1 MEEISQG
8 VDSFA
13 PGLGRLGIMN
23 LKRGQGKRTD
33 SPGVSLS
40 SKMASDRSALGT
52 AIRFGLLVF
61 AVSLASGFIAG
72 YGVKRAARQRVVT
85 SYNEMRTLTGGL
97 LVKNISA
104 SKLKKIWV
112 ESDKKTPAY
121 EQTLIAIRRFIARD
135 PRLSN
140 AYIYRTIKKNVTY
153 VVDPGPASRIINGRQ
168 ILQAKVGQP
177 IGNPSSKLLAALR
190 MGRPSLEDGVQK
202 EPDGDVLRSYVPI
215 LGSDGKVVAALCLDV
230 KSAPMAHD
238 LDDLED
244 SFDVGMFCAFAF
256 SLVLAVIS
264 GMIVRRLR
272 ATVTEQSSKLGKTEE
287 NLAATAQEAK
297 ALNDSLVRTLNAA
310 GCLIWQG
317 SAKLH
322 DSKFSWS
329 GKLKHE
335 SPFAWVDNQIA
346 SGDSFDYLWETL
358 RDPEDDH
365 LWQRA
370 VKDAMLRKQEFVST
384 EYRICREN
392 GESFW
397 FSEQLS
403 LAYNND
409 GTISLEAFVNDIS
422 ETRARGEE
430 VRRLAFFDTV
440 TGLIN
445 RTKIHEV
452 IALLLTE
459 SPRLGVVGIEI
470 SNFRNINES
479 WGAEIGDKLL
489 KAFGSTLSEGVAA
502 AGIVGRIAG
511 DDFVVIVPDPHAMS
525 WIVGKIDEV
534 CRKPIYVDGVEI
546 AKMCRIGYVQAE
558 EAETATGIL
567 RKTNLALENARKNQS
582 IHPVIYKPEMSFRA
596 KMRVELE
603 TAMRQALTD
612 GEFHLVF
619 QPIYCNKSKRLVKAE
634 ALLRWNSSRFGQVS
648 PSTFIP
654 IAEESD
660 IINDLGNYVLDET
673 AKAIRK
679 VIDLTQN
686 PQFAISMNLS
696 LRQLKNSSTL
706 SAFNTAV
713 DRWGI
718 TSKNLI
724 IEVTESSI
732 MHDAGECLAMLVQLQ
747 DRGFSLA
754 IDDFGTGYSSLATLA
769 SLPFDILKIDKR
781 FVDGI
786 AVDKKQEEVIG
797 TIIRLARALNL
808 QIVAEGIESEEQFDF
823 LAAKDVEFSQGYF
836 FSKPLPLE
844 DLVVVAQNGN
854 ELAA

>member
-1 MEEISQG
+1 MRGKI
-8 VDSFA
+8 
-13 PGLGRLGIMN
+13 GR
-23 LKRGQGKRTD
+23 GKD
-33 SPGVSLS
+33 QNPPKVSLS
-40 SKMASDRSALGT
+40 AKPAIERGAMGV
-52 AIRFGLLVF
+52 AIRFGIFVF

-72 YGVKRAARQRVVT
+72 LGVKKAARSRIL
-85 SYNEMRTLTGGL
+85 SNYSEMRTLTSGL
-97 LVKNISA
+97 LAKSVNPQ
-104 SKLKKIWV
+104 KLKTIWT
-112 ESDKKTPAY
+112 ESDKSEPAY
-121 EQTLIAIRRFIARD
+121 LQTLSTLRKFMARD
-135 PRLSN
+135 PRLAN
-140 AYIYRTIKKNVTY
+140 ASVVRLSKKKVTY
-153 VVDPGPASRIINGRQ
+153 VVDPGPAGKRADGRAV
-168 ILQAKVGQP
+168 LQAKVGDS
-177 IGNPSSKLLAALR
+177 IESPSQNLLHTLKT
-190 MGRPSLEDGVQK
+190 GKTNLDQVVLK
-202 EPDGDVLRSYVPI
+202 EPGGDVLRSYAALI
-215 LGSDGKVVAALCLDV
+215 GSNGKPVAAVCLDV
-230 KSAPMAHD
+230 KNSPLAHE
-238 LDDLED
+238 LED
-244 SFDVGMFCAFAF
+244 IEAAFKTGLISAFGF
-256 SLVLAVIS
+256 SLLLGVIS

-272 ATVTEQSSKLGKTEE
+272 AAVSEQSTKSGWTEE
-287 NLAATAQEAK
+287 NLAATVEAAK
-297 ALNDSLVRTLNAA
+297 ALNDSLVNTLNAA

-317 SAKLH
+317 NAKVQDGRLI
-322 DSKFSWS
+322 WAA
-329 GKLKHE
+329 KLKHE
-335 SPFAWVDNQIA
+335 SPFAWIEHQIS
-346 SGDSFDYLWETL
+346 SGDAFDYLWETL

-365 LWQRA
+365 LWQRT
-370 VKDAMLRKQEFVST
+370 VKDAIAKKAESVST

-392 GESFW
+392 GESYW
-397 FSEQLS
+397 FSEQLI
-403 LAYNND
+403 LAYNPD
-409 GTISLEAFVNDIS
+409 GSISLEAFVNDIS

-430 VRRLAFFDTV
+430 VRQLAFFDTV

-452 IALLLTE
+452 IGILLGE
-459 SPRLGVVGIEI
+459 SPRMGVVGIEI

-489 KAFGSTLSEGVAA
+489 KAFGATLSDGVAA
-502 AGIVGRIAG
+502 AGIVGRVAG

-525 WIVGKIDEV
+525 WIVGKIDEL
-534 CRKPIYVDGVEI
+534 CQKAIYIDGVEI

-558 EAETATGIL
+558 DGETATGIL
-567 RKTNLALENARKNQS
+567 RKVNLALENARKNQS
-582 IHPVIYKPEMSFRA
+582 IYPVIYKPEMSFRA

-619 QPIYCNKSKRLVKAE
+619 QPIYCNRTRRLVKAE

-648 PSTFIP
+648 PATFIP

-673 AKAIRK
+673 AKAIRT
-679 VIDLTQN
+679 VIDLTRDES
-686 PQFAISMNLS
+686 FAISMNLS
-696 LRQLKNSSTL
+696 LRQLKNTATL
-706 SAFNTAV
+706 NAFSTAV

-718 TSKNLI
+718 TTKNLI

-786 AVDKKQEEVIG
+786 AVDRKQEEVIG

-808 QIVAEGIESEEQFDF
+808 QIVAEGIETEPQFEF
-823 LAAKDVEFSQGYF
+823 LASKQVEYSQGFF

-844 DLVVVAQNGN
+844 DLVMLAQNGN
-854 ELAA
+854 DLAA

>member
-1 MEEISQG
+1 
-8 VDSFA
+8 VA
-13 PGLGRLGIMN
+13 
-23 LKRGQGKRTD
+23 
-33 SPGVSLS
+33 V
-40 SKMASDRSALGT
+40 
-52 AIRFGLLVF
+52 RFGIFVF

-72 YGVKRAARQRVVT
+72 LGVKKAARNRIWANY
-85 SYNEMRTLTGGL
+85 SEMRTLTSGL
-97 LVKNISA
+97 LAKSVNPQ
-104 SKLKKIWV
+104 KLKTIWN
-112 ESDKKTPAY
+112 ESDKSGPAY
-121 EQTLIAIRRFIARD
+121 LATLSTLRKFMARD
-135 PRLSN
+135 PRLAN
-140 AYIYRTIKKNVTY
+140 AYVVRLSNKKVTY
-153 VVDPGPASRIINGRQ
+153 VVDPGPVGKRSDGRAV
-168 ILQAKVGQP
+168 LQAKVGDR
-177 IGNPSSKLLAALR
+177 IDNPSQNLLNTLKT
-190 MGRPSLEDGVQK
+190 GKTNLDQVVLK
-202 EPDGDVLRSYVPI
+202 EPGGDVLRSYAALI
-215 LGSDGKVVAALCLDV
+215 GSNGKPVAAVCLDV
-230 KSAPMAHD
+230 KNSPLAHE
-238 LDDLED
+238 LED
-244 SFDVGMFCAFAF
+244 IEAAFKTGLISAFGF
-256 SLVLAVIS
+256 SLLLGTIS

-272 ATVTEQSSKLGKTEE
+272 ATVSEQSTKLGWTED
-287 NLAATAQEAK
+287 NLAATVEAAK
-297 ALNDSLVRTLNAA
+297 ALNVSLVNTLNAA

-317 SAKLH
+317 NAKVQDGRLI
-322 DSKFSWS
+322 WAA
-329 GKLKHE
+329 KLKHQ
-335 SPFAWVDNQIA
+335 SPFAWIEHQIS

-365 LWQRA
+365 LWQRS
-370 VKDAMLRKQEFVST
+370 VKDAIAKKAETVST

-392 GESFW
+392 GESYW
-397 FSEQLS
+397 FSEQLT
-403 LAYNND
+403 LAYNPD
-409 GTISLEAFVNDIS
+409 GSISLEAFVNDIS

-430 VRRLAFFDTV
+430 VRQLAFFDTV

-452 IALLLTE
+452 IGILLGE
-459 SPRLGVVGIEI
+459 SPRMGVVGIEI

-489 KAFGSTLSEGVAA
+489 KAFGATLSEGVAA
-502 AGIVGRIAG
+502 AGIVGRLAG

-525 WIVGKIDEV
+525 WIVGKIDEL
-534 CRKPIYVDGVEI
+534 CQKAIYIDGVEI

-558 EAETATGIL
+558 DGETATGIL
-567 RKTNLALENARKNQS
+567 RKVNLALENARKNQS
-582 IHPVIYKPEMSFRA
+582 IYPVIYKPEMSFRA

-619 QPIYCNKSKRLVKAE
+619 QPIYCNKTKRLVKAE

-648 PSTFIP
+648 PATFIP

-679 VIDLTQN
+679 VIDLTREDS
-686 PQFAISMNLS
+686 FAISMNLS
-696 LRQLKNSSTL
+696 LRQLKNTSTL
-706 SAFNTAV
+706 NAFSTAV

-718 TSKNLI
+718 TTKNLI

-808 QIVAEGIESEEQFDF
+808 QIVAEGIETEPQFEF
-823 LAAKDVEFSQGYF
+823 LASKEVEYSQGFF

-844 DLVVVAQNGN
+844 DLVMLAQNGN
-854 ELAA
+854 DLAA

>member
-1 MEEISQG
+1 
-8 VDSFA
+8 
-13 PGLGRLGIMN
+13 
-23 LKRGQGKRTD
+23 
-33 SPGVSLS
+33 
-40 SKMASDRSALGT
+40 MAV
-52 AIRFGLLVF
+52 RFGIFVF

-72 YGVKRAARQRVVT
+72 LGVKKAARNRIWANY
-85 SYNEMRTLTGGL
+85 SEMRTLTSGL
-97 LVKNISA
+97 LAKSVNPQ
-104 SKLKKIWV
+104 KLKTIWN
-112 ESDKKTPAY
+112 ESDKSGPAY
-121 EQTLIAIRRFIARD
+121 LATLSTLRKFMARD
-135 PRLSN
+135 PRLAN
-140 AYIYRTIKKNVTY
+140 AYVVRLSNKKVTY
-153 VVDPGPASRIINGRQ
+153 VVDPGPVGKRSDGRAV
-168 ILQAKVGQP
+168 LQAKVGDR
-177 IGNPSSKLLAALR
+177 IDNPSQNLLNTLKT
-190 MGRPSLEDGVQK
+190 GKTNLDQVVLK
-202 EPDGDVLRSYVPI
+202 EPGGDVLRSYAALI
-215 LGSDGKVVAALCLDV
+215 GSNGKPVAAVCLDV
-230 KSAPMAHD
+230 KNSPLAHE
-238 LDDLED
+238 LED
-244 SFDVGMFCAFAF
+244 IEAAFKTGLISAFGF
-256 SLVLAVIS
+256 SLLLGTIS

-272 ATVTEQSSKLGKTEE
+272 ATVSEQSTKLGWTED
-287 NLAATAQEAK
+287 NLAATVEAAK
-297 ALNDSLVRTLNAA
+297 ALNVSLVNTLNAA

-317 SAKLH
+317 NAKVQDGRLI
-322 DSKFSWS
+322 WAA
-329 GKLKHE
+329 KLKHQ
-335 SPFAWVDNQIA
+335 SPFAWIEHQIS

-365 LWQRA
+365 LWQRS
-370 VKDAMLRKQEFVST
+370 VKDAIAKKAETVST

-392 GESFW
+392 GESYW
-397 FSEQLS
+397 FSEQLT
-403 LAYNND
+403 LAYNPD
-409 GTISLEAFVNDIS
+409 GSISLEAFVNDIS

-430 VRRLAFFDTV
+430 VRQLAFFDTV

-452 IALLLTE
+452 IGILLGE
-459 SPRLGVVGIEI
+459 SPRMGVVGIEI

-489 KAFGSTLSEGVAA
+489 KAFGATLSEGVAA
-502 AGIVGRIAG
+502 AGIVGRLAG

-525 WIVGKIDEV
+525 WIVGKIDEL
-534 CRKPIYVDGVEI
+534 CQKAIYIDGVEI

-558 EAETATGIL
+558 DGETATGIL
-567 RKTNLALENARKNQS
+567 RKVNLALENARKNQS
-582 IHPVIYKPEMSFRA
+582 IYPVIYKPEMSFRA

-619 QPIYCNKSKRLVKAE
+619 QPIYCNKTKRLVKAE

-648 PSTFIP
+648 PATFIP

-679 VIDLTQN
+679 VIDLTREDS
-686 PQFAISMNLS
+686 FAISMNLS
-696 LRQLKNSSTL
+696 LRQLKNTSTL
-706 SAFNTAV
+706 NAFSTAV

-718 TSKNLI
+718 TTKNLI

-808 QIVAEGIESEEQFDF
+808 QIVAEGIETEPQFEF
-823 LAAKDVEFSQGYF
+823 LASKEVEYSQGFF

-844 DLVVVAQNGN
+844 DLVMLAQNGN
-854 ELAA
+854 DLAA

>member
-1 MEEISQG
+1 M
-8 VDSFA
+8 
-13 PGLGRLGIMN
+13 
-23 LKRGQGKRTD
+23 
-33 SPGVSLS
+33 
-40 SKMASDRSALGT
+40 
-52 AIRFGLLVF
+52 AIRFGVFVF

-72 YGVKRAARQRVVT
+72 LGVKKAARSRILANY
-85 SYNEMRTLTGGL
+85 SEMRTLTSGL
-97 LVKNISA
+97 LAKSVNPL
-104 SKLKKIWV
+104 KLKKIWA
-112 ESDKKTPAY
+112 ESDKAEPAY
-121 EQTLIAIRRFIARD
+121 LQTLSTLRKFLVRD

-140 AYIYRTIKKNVTY
+140 AFVVRFSNNTVTY
-153 VVDPGPASRIINGRQ
+153 VVDPGPVGKRSDGREV
-168 ILQAKVGQP
+168 LQAKVGDP
-177 IGNPSSKLLAALR
+177 IDSPSQ
-190 MGRPSLEDGVQK
+190 SLISTLKTGKTTLDQGVLK
-202 EPDGDVLRSYVPI
+202 EPGGDVLRSYAAL
-215 LGSDGKVVAALCLDV
+215 LGGNGKPVAAVCLDV
-230 KSAPMAHD
+230 KNAPLAHE
-238 LDDLED
+238 LED
-244 SFDVGMFCAFAF
+244 IEAALKTGIISAFGF
-256 SLVLAVIS
+256 SLLLGVIS

-272 ATVTEQSSKLGKTEE
+272 AAVSEQSTKLGRTEE
-287 NLAATAQEAK
+287 SLAATVEAVR
-297 ALNDSLVRTLNAA
+297 ALNDSLVSTLNAA

-317 SAKLH
+317 NAKVQDGRLI
-322 DSKFSWS
+322 WAA
-329 GKLKHE
+329 KLKHE
-335 SPFAWVDNQIA
+335 SPFAWIEHQIA
-346 SGDSFDYLWETL
+346 SGDSFDYLWESL

-365 LWQRA
+365 LWQRS
-370 VKDAMLRKQEFVST
+370 VKDAITKKAENVST

-392 GESFW
+392 GDSYW
-397 FSEQLS
+397 FSEQLT
-403 LAYNND
+403 LAYNAD
-409 GTISLEAFVNDIS
+409 GSTSLEAFVNDIS

-430 VRRLAFFDTV
+430 VRQLAFFDTV

-452 IALLLTE
+452 IGVLLSE
-459 SPRLGVVGIEI
+459 SPRMGVVGIEI

-489 KAFGSTLSEGVAA
+489 KGFGATLSEGVAA
-502 AGIVGRIAG
+502 AGIVGRLAG

-525 WIVGKIDEV
+525 WIVGKIDEL
-534 CRKPIYVDGVEI
+534 CQKAIYIDGVEI

-558 EAETATGIL
+558 EGETATGIL
-567 RKTNLALENARKNQS
+567 RKANLALENARKNQS
-582 IHPVIYKPEMSFRA
+582 IYPVIYKPEMSFRA

-619 QPIYCNKSKRLVKAE
+619 QPIYCNKSRRLVKAE

-648 PSTFIP
+648 PATFIP

-673 AKAIRK
+673 AKAIKK
-679 VIDLTQN
+679 VIELTRDDS
-686 PQFAISMNLS
+686 FAISMNLS
-696 LRQLKNSSTL
+696 LRQLKNTATL
-706 SAFNTAV
+706 NAFSTAV

-718 TSKNLI
+718 TTKNLV

-808 QIVAEGIESEEQFDF
+808 QIVAEGIETEPQFEF
-823 LAAKDVEFSQGYF
+823 LASKEVEYSQGYF

-844 DLVVVAQNGN
+844 DLVMLAQNGN
-854 ELAA
+854 DLAA

>member
-1 MEEISQG
+1 MSCQKFDSEHAMRGKFGRGKEFNPPKVNLSFKPAGERGAIG
-8 VDSFA
+8 V
-13 PGLGRLGIMN
+13 
-23 LKRGQGKRTD
+23 
-33 SPGVSLS
+33 
-40 SKMASDRSALGT
+40 
-52 AIRFGLLVF
+52 AIRFGLFVF

-72 YGVKRAARQRVVT
+72 LGVKKAARARIIS

-97 LVKNISA
+97 LVKSVNPL
-104 SKLKKIWV
+104 KLKKIWT
-112 ESDKKTPAY
+112 ETDRAGAPYQA
-121 EQTLIAIRRFIARD
+121 TLTTLRKFVARD

-140 AYIYRTIKKNVTY
+140 AFVVRLNNNKVTY
-153 VVDPGPASRIINGRQ
+153 VVDPGPAGKRDDGRQ
-168 ILQAKVGQP
+168 ILQAKVGEA
-177 IGNPSSKLLAALR
+177 IAAPSPGLLSTLKTGKASLDQTVLR
-190 MGRPSLEDGVQK
+190 
-202 EPDGDVLRSYVPI
+202 EPGGDVLRSYAALV
-215 LGSDGKVVAALCLDV
+215 GSNNKPVAAVCLDV
-230 KSAPMAHD
+230 KNAPLAHD
-238 LDDLED
+238 LEDLEA
-244 SFDVGMFCAFAF
+244 SFKVGIYSAFGF
-256 SLVLAVIS
+256 SLLLGVIS

-272 ATVTEQSSKLGKTEE
+272 AMMSEQSTRLGRTEE
-287 NLAATAQEAK
+287 NLAATVEEAK
-297 ALNDSLVRTLNAA
+297 ELNTSLVRTLNAA

-317 SAKLH
+317 NAKVH
-322 DSKFSWS
+322 DSKLSWAA
-329 GKLKHE
+329 KLKHQ
-335 SPFAWVDNQIA
+335 SPFPWIDHQIA

-358 RDPEDDH
+358 RDPEDEH

-370 VKDAMLRKQEFVST
+370 VKEAITKKQDLVHT

-392 GESFW
+392 GESYW
-397 FSEQLS
+397 FAEQLS
-403 LAYNND
+403 FAYNAD
-409 GTISLEAFVNDIS
+409 GSITLEAFVNDIS
-422 ETRARGEE
+422 EIRARGEE
-430 VRRLAFFDTV
+430 VRQLAFFDTV

-452 IALLLTE
+452 IAILLTE
-459 SPRLGVVGIEI
+459 SPRMGVVGIEI

-489 KAFGSTLSEGVAA
+489 KAFGATLSEGVAA
-502 AGIVGRIAG
+502 AGIVGRLAG

-525 WIVGKIDEV
+525 WIVGKIDEL
-534 CRKPIYVDGVEI
+534 CQKAIYIDGVEI

-558 EAETATGIL
+558 EGETATGIL
-567 RKTNLALENARKNQS
+567 RKANLALENARKNQS
-582 IHPVIYKPEMSFRA
+582 IYPVIYKPEMSFRA

-603 TAMRQALTD
+603 TAMRQALSD

-619 QPIYCNKSKRLVKAE
+619 QPIYCNKTQRLVKAE

-673 AKAIRK
+673 AKAIKK
-679 VIDLTQN
+679 VIELTREEN
-686 PQFAISMNLS
+686 FAISMNLS
-696 LRQLKNSSTL
+696 LRQLKNTATL
-706 SAFNTAV
+706 NAFSTAV

-718 TSKNLI
+718 TTKNLI

-786 AVDKKQEEVIG
+786 AIDKKQEEVIG

-808 QIVAEGIESEEQFDF
+808 QIVAEGIESEAQFDF
-823 LAAKDVEFSQGYF
+823 LAEKEVEFSQGYY

-844 DLVVVAQNGN
+844 DLVMLAQNGN
-854 ELAA
+854 DLAA

>member
-1 MEEISQG
+1 
-8 VDSFA
+8 
-13 PGLGRLGIMN
+13 
-23 LKRGQGKRTD
+23 
-33 SPGVSLS
+33 
-40 SKMASDRSALGT
+40 MA
-52 AIRFGLLVF
+52 
-61 AVSLASGFIAG
+61 
-72 YGVKRAARQRVVT
+72 

-97 LVKNISA
+97 LVKSVNPQ
-104 SKLKKIWV
+104 KLKKVWT
-112 ESDKKTPAY
+112 EADKTGEPY
-121 EQTLIAIRRFIARD
+121 LQTLVALRKFVARD

-140 AYIYRTIKKNVTY
+140 AFVVRLNKGKVTY
-153 VVDPGPASRIINGRQ
+153 VVDPGPAGKRDDGREILRARVGEQ
-168 ILQAKVGQP
+168 IAA
-177 IGNPSSKLLAALR
+177 PSANLISTLKT
-190 MGRPSLEDGVQK
+190 GKSSLDQVVLS
-202 EPDGDVLRSYVPI
+202 EPGGDVLRGYAAL
-215 LGSDGKVVAALCLDV
+215 LGSNGKPVGAVCLDV
-230 KSAPMAHD
+230 KNAPLAHD
-238 LDDLED
+238 LEDLEA
-244 SFDVGMFCAFAF
+244 SFKFGLFTSFGF
-256 SLVLAVIS
+256 SLLLGTIS
-264 GMIVRRLR
+264 GMIIRRLR
-272 ATVTEQSSKLGKTEE
+272 ATVTEQSSKLGRTEQ
-287 NLAATAQEAK
+287 NLAETVEEAR
-297 ALNDSLVRTLNAA
+297 ALNSSLVRTLNAA

-317 SAKLH
+317 TAKVH
-322 DSKFSWS
+322 DGKLSWAA
-329 GKLKHE
+329 KLKHQ
-335 SPFAWVDNQIA
+335 SPFAWIEHQMV
-346 SGDSFDYLWETL
+346 SGESFDYLWETL
-358 RDPEDDH
+358 RDPEDEH

-370 VKDAMLRKQEFVST
+370 VKDAISKKMEFVHT

-392 GESFW
+392 GDSFW
-397 FSEQLS
+397 FSEQL
-403 LAYNND
+403 
-409 GTISLEAFVNDIS
+409 TISYNADGMIALEAFVNDIS

-430 VRRLAFFDTV
+430 VRQLAFFDTV

-452 IALLLTE
+452 IAILLSE
-459 SPRLGVVGIEI
+459 SPRMGVVGIEI

-489 KAFGSTLSEGVAA
+489 KAFGATLSEGVAA
-502 AGIVGRIAG
+502 AGIVGRLAG

-525 WIVGKIDEV
+525 WIVGKIDEL
-534 CRKPIYVDGVEI
+534 CQKAILIDGVEI

-558 EAETATGIL
+558 EGETSTGIL
-567 RKTNLALENARKNQS
+567 RKANLALENARKNQS
-582 IHPVIYKPEMSFRA
+582 IYPVIYKPEMSFRA

-603 TAMRQALTD
+603 SAMRQALTD

-619 QPIYCNKSKRLVKAE
+619 QPIYCNKSQRLVKAE

-648 PSTFIP
+648 PATFIP

-673 AKAIRK
+673 AKAIKK
-679 VIDLTQN
+679 VIELTREET
-686 PQFAISMNLS
+686 FAISMNLS
-696 LRQLKNSSTL
+696 LRQLKNTATL
-706 SAFNTAV
+706 NAFSTAV

-718 TSKNLI
+718 TTKNLI

-808 QIVAEGIESEEQFDF
+808 QIVAEGIETEPQFEF
-823 LAAKDVEFSQGYF
+823 LADKGVEYSQGYF

-844 DLVVVAQNGN
+844 DLVLLAQNGN
-854 ELAA
+854 DLAA